1 MNAPK
6 LIKVKEKIADN
17 LVTRNSADKLF
28 DYINSQRDKTIILD
42 FKSVKFATRSFMHE
56 YLLKKS
62 DTRKKITERNMSKEL
77 YKMLKI
83 VSESEENKNTQLE
96 LTFKSLPLSSK
107 TH

>member
-1 MNAPK
+1 LNAPK

>member
-42 FKSVKFATRSFMHE
+42 FKSLKFATRSFMHE

-96 LTFKSLPLSSK
+96 LPLSFVLFY
-107 TH
+107 

>member
-6 LIKVKEKIADN
+6 LIKVKEKITDN